1 MRFAALVLLFLPMN
15 LLWGM
20 LEGPVTEVGK
30 LSEQFGTLG
39 GCAVLLQPWLF
50 VLMPALAVFPE
61 AMIQFL
67 IRWRFQG
74 AVLPIVVMSSLV
86 SACIYYWAFRLLSHI
101 PLLRRFSR
109 RVPQFVAIVA
119 CTLLFIGY
127 SSACIYVAMHRV
139 SFQYSPS

>member
-20 LEGPVTEVGK
+20 LEGSPSEVGK
-30 LSEQFGTLG
+30 LSEQFGTLRD
-39 GCAVLLQPWLF
+39 CAVLLQPWLF
-50 VLMPALAVFPE
+50 VLIPGLAVFPE
-61 AMIQFL
+61 AMIQIL
-67 IRWRFQG
+67 IRCRFQG

-109 RVPQFVAIVA
+109 RVSQFVPIVGCA
-119 CTLLFIGY
+119 LLFIGY
-127 SSACIYVAMHRV
+127 SSVCIYVAMHRV
-139 SFQYSPS
+139 SFRYSPS